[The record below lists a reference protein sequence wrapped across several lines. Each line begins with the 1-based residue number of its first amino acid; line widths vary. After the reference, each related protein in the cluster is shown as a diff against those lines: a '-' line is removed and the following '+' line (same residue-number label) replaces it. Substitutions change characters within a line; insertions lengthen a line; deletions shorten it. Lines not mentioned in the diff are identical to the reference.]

1 MAMDLIVRGAN
12 LPDGRAGVD
21 IGVHDGRIVA
31 VEPALEAEAGQEI
44 DASGRLVS
52 PPFVDAH
59 FHMDATLAR
68 SLTRAL
74 PASGQSGLLFDGI
87 NMWDALKQRLSAEE
101 VVERA
106 LTYCDMAIAQG
117 IQAIRSH
124 VDVCDER
131 LTGVEAL
138 LEVKRRVAGYI
149 DLQLIAFPQM
159 GYYRYAGAQQHLKRA
174 LDMGVDVV
182 GGIPHFERT
191 MADGTASV
199 SELLEIAAER
209 GLLVDMHCDETDDP
223 LSRHVETLSRETL
236 RLGLQGRVAASHLT
250 SMHVMDNYYVSK
262 LIPLIAESEIDVI
275 PNPLTNIAAWGDNN
289 GSYPKWRGMTRVPE
303 LREAGITLAFGQD
316 CVMDPWYVY
325 GSADMLEV
333 AHMGSH
339 VAAMFSDDQVRAC
352 FDAVTVNPARIL
364 HLEGYGLEPGCH
376 ADMIVLQ
383 AADPLEAIR
392 LKATRLAVI
401 RRGEVIAR
409 TPAAVTELSVPGR
422 PNSVALTYRPA
433 DPGNA

>member
-12 LPDGRAGVD
+12 LPDGRVGVD
-21 IGVHDGRIVA
+21 IGVRDGLIVA

-44 DASGRLVS
+44 DATDRLVT

-59 FHMDATLAR
+59 FHMDATLTRGLPRTNR
-68 SLTRAL
+68 SGTLFEGIQLWGELKPLLTPEA
-74 PASGQSGLLFDGI
+74 I
-87 NMWDALKQRLSAEE
+87 
-101 VVERA
+101 VERA
-106 LTYCDMAIAQG
+106 MTYCDMAIAQG

-131 LTGVEAL
+131 LVGVEAL
-138 LEVKRRVAGYI
+138 LEVKRRVAQYI
-149 DLQLIAFPQM
+149 DLQLIAFPQQ
-159 GYYRYAGAQQHLKRA
+159 GYYRYPNAQKLFQRA
-174 LDMGVDVV
+174 LDMGVEVV

-199 SELLEIAAER
+199 TELLEIAAER

-223 LSRHVETLSRETL
+223 MSRHIEMLSRETL

-250 SMHVMDNYYVSK
+250 SMHVMDNYFVSK

-275 PNPLTNIAAWGDNN
+275 PNPLTNIAVWGDND
-289 GSYPKWRGMTRVPE
+289 GSYPKWRGITRVPE
-303 LREAGITLAFGQD
+303 LNQAGITLAFGQD
-316 CVMDPWYVY
+316 CVMDPWYAY

-339 VAAMFSDDQVRAC
+339 VTAMFGEDEVRAC
-352 FDAVTVNPARIL
+352 FDAITVNPARIM
-364 HLEGYGLEPGCH
+364 HLDGYGLEPGRH
-376 ADMIVLQ
+376 ADMVVLQ

-392 LKATRLAVI
+392 LRATRLAVI
-401 RRGEVIAR
+401 RRGEVVAR

-422 PNSVALTYRPA
+422 PNSLALTYKPT
-433 DPGNA
+433 DPGHG